1 MKKKSIDHRW
11 DVDQK
16 GWWDVDF
23 SLLSNPE
30 KEEKPEPTAR
40 DVLEEMSMRQLQI
53 FAQTHGVRLKM
64 GQTKRELVNAI
75 IKKEG

>member
-1 MKKKSIDHRW
+1 MKKKSQWNMNI
-11 DVDQK
+11 K
-16 GWWDVDF
+16 NWWDNDF
-23 SLLSNPE
+23 SLMDAPE